1 MGRVGGMQPTSWPA
15 RSPTRRTPSEAVKP
29 GICDRAPVRHG
40 GCLTRPAACSPTSA
54 TEASEAMDAVKLLKD
69 DHEKVKGLFRQFE
82 KARSE
87 DRKKELADAIM
98 MELEV
103 HSKIEEEIFY
113 PAVREKGGNQQQETV
128 AEAVEEHHV
137 VDVLMQEIKQL
148 EPSDERFEAKMT
160 VLIENVEH
168 HIEEEE
174 QEMLPDAK
182 KKLGKEVEALGDQM
196 EQRKQQLMAAV
207 A

>member
-1 MGRVGGMQPTSWPA
+1 
-15 RSPTRRTPSEAVKP
+15 
-29 GICDRAPVRHG
+29 
-40 GCLTRPAACSPTSA
+40 
-54 TEASEAMDAVKLLKD
+54 MDAVKLLKD

-87 DRKKELADAIM
+87 GKKKQLADEIM

-113 PAVREKGGNQQQETV
+113 PAVREKGGDDQQEIV

-137 VDVLMQEIKQL
+137 VDVLMKEIKEL

-160 VLIENVEH
+160 VLIEK
-168 HIEEEE
+168 
-174 QEMLPDAK
+174 P
-182 KKLGKEVEALGDQM
+182 
-196 EQRKQQLMAAV
+196 RRR
-207 A
+207 

>member
-1 MGRVGGMQPTSWPA
+1 
-15 RSPTRRTPSEAVKP
+15 
-29 GICDRAPVRHG
+29 
-40 GCLTRPAACSPTSA
+40 
-54 TEASEAMDAVKLLKD
+54 MDAIKLLED
-69 DHEKVKGLFRQFE
+69 DHEKVKGLFRTFE

-87 DRKKELADAIM
+87 DRKKQLADEIM

-103 HSKIEEEIFY
+103 HSQIEEEIFY
-113 PAVREKGGNQQQETV
+113 PAVREKVGEDELV

-137 VDVLMQEIKQL
+137 VDVLMKEIKQL

-174 QEMLPDAK
+174 KEMLPDAK
-182 KKLGKEVEALGDQM
+182 KKLGKDVEALGDQM
-196 EQRKQQLMAAV
+196 EQRKQQLMAGV
-207 A
+207 R